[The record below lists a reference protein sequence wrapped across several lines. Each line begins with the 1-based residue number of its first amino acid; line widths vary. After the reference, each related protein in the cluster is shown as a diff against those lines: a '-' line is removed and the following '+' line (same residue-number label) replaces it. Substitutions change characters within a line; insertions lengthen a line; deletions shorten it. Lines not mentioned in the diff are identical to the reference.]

1 MTAGSPG
8 WVSIAHCA
16 LQCDASNL
24 LLSPLCFCLYWLA
37 STFGEM
43 HVGDVT
49 RRRVVGFVK
58 SKNKRKPPFKSKQ
71 EKPDPNEEMVGMDEP
86 SVMAP
91 ADRAHAVVYAA
102 SRAAKLPPPK
112 PPGLSWQQWLA
123 RSLSA
128 FTFVLALWFG
138 YDFFEVSR
146 WFDSAPSPQARPTL
160 DGLNSP
166 RRNYTGSANAGVS
179 VGGSGSAPASPVAP
193 GSRTSPTDESF
204 IATFNAQR
212 KHGEI
217 DAKGECTVTA
227 TAGAGGLQG
236 LEGCLKHVDD
246 KAIERSVP

>member
-1 MTAGSPG
+1 
-8 WVSIAHCA
+8 
-16 LQCDASNL
+16 
-24 LLSPLCFCLYWLA
+24 
-37 STFGEM
+37 M

-58 SKNKRKPPFKSKQ
+58 SKNKRKPPRTEQK
-71 EKPDPNEEMVGMDEP
+71 KPDPNEEMVGLDEP
-86 SVMAP
+86 SMMAP
-91 ADRAHAVVYAA
+91 PDRAHAVVYAA

-112 PPGLSWQQWLA
+112 PTGLAWHQWLSRGLSA
-123 RSLSA
+123 SV
-128 FTFVLALWFG
+128 FVLALWFG

-146 WFDSAPSPQARPTL
+146 WFEAAPTRQAPPTL
-160 DGLNSP
+160 DGLSSP
-166 RRNYTGSANAGVS
+166 RRGSSGSANAIS

-212 KHGEI
+212 KHGQI

-246 KAIERSVP
+246 KAIEREVP